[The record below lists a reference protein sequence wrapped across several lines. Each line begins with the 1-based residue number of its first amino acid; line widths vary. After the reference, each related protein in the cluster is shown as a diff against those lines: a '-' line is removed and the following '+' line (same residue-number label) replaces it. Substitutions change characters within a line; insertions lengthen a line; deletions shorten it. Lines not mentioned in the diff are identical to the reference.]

1 MSKDKPRIRENRRKP
16 MMTLKEKRAFKKV
29 RRHGFADSSEM
40 AR

>member
-1 MSKDKPRIRENRRKP
+1 MSKDKPSIRENRRKA

-29 RRHGFADSSEM
+29 RRHWFAISSER